1 MTSTNHPFSRAIEP
15 LVEAVGG
22 SLVDV
27 DDIAG
32 GDITLVWEGEPV
44 VGVRLADI
52 VSLDRLVSTVEEQLG
67 SSLAELDR
75 ADKQRAIRML
85 EERGAFRLRKS
96 IEDVAAV
103 MGVSRITIYNYLNA
117 TKNR

>member
-1 MTSTNHPFSRAIEP
+1 MTSPDNPLWRAIEP
-15 LVEAVGG
+15 LMEAVGG

-27 DDIAG
+27 EDIEG
-32 GDITLVWEGEPV
+32 GDITLMWEGEPV

-52 VSLDRLVSTVEEQLG
+52 VSLDRLVSTVEDRLG
-67 SSLAELDR
+67 SALADLDR
-75 ADKQRAIRML
+75 EDKQRAIRML

-103 MGVSRITIYNYLNA
+103 MGVSRITVYNYLNA
-117 TKNR
+117 TKDR

>member
-1 MTSTNHPFSRAIEP
+1 MTSTNHPLSRAIEP

-32 GDITLVWEGEPV
+32 GDVILVWEGEPV

-67 SSLAELDR
+67 APLADLDR

-103 MGVSRITIYNYLNA
+103 MGVSRITIYNYLSA
-117 TKNR
+117 TKDR

>member
-1 MTSTNHPFSRAIEP
+1 MTSSDHPLSRAVEP

-22 SLVDV
+22 SIVDI
-27 DDIAG
+27 DAIES
-32 GDITLVWEGEPV
+32 GDITLDWEGERV
-44 VGVRLADI
+44 LGVRLADI

-67 SSLAELDR
+67 SSLADLDR

-96 IEDVAAV
+96 IEDVAIV
-103 MGVSRITIYNYLNA
+103 MGVSRITIYNYLSA
-117 TKNR
+117 TKDG

>member
-1 MTSTNHPFSRAIEP
+1 MTSELHPLSRAIEP

-22 SLVDV
+22 SIVDL
-27 DDIAG
+27 DDIESA
-32 GDITLVWEGEPV
+32 DITIEWEGEPV

-67 SSLAELDR
+67 SPLADLDR

-96 IEDVAAV
+96 IEDVAIV
-103 MGVSRITIYNYLNA
+103 MGVSRITIYNYLSA
-117 TKNR
+117 ARGS

>member
-1 MTSTNHPFSRAIEP
+1 MTTADHPLSRAIEP

-27 DDIAG
+27 GDIEG
-32 GDITLVWEGEPV
+32 GDVTLMWEGERV

-67 SSLAELDR
+67 SSLADLDR

-96 IEDVAAV
+96 IEDVAVV
-103 MGVSRITIYNYLNA
+103 MGVSRITIYNYLSA
-117 TKNR
+117 TRDR

>member
-1 MTSTNHPFSRAIEP
+1 MTSESHPLSRAIKP

-22 SLVDV
+22 SMVNL
-27 DDIAG
+27 DDIEG
-32 GDITLVWEGEPV
+32 GDIIIEWEGAPL

-52 VSLDRLVSTVEEQLG
+52 VSLDRLVATVEEQLG
-67 SSLAELDR
+67 APLANLDR

-96 IEDVAAV
+96 IEDVAIV
-103 MGVSRITIYNYLNA
+103 MGVSRITIYNYLSA
-117 TKNR
+117 TRAG